1 MYAND
6 YTEEAA
12 EALSA
17 EGKPILGSRFRCL
30 D

>member
-1 MYAND
+1 MYANE

-17 EGKPILGSRFRCL
+17 EGKPILGSRFEYL